1 MKMFAAQPL
10 RYDKNRIFTRLKITP
25 DRQSASV
32 LQTEA
37 LFVILLKNHV
47 GRNAMTLQEFFAE
60 NPSVAVA
67 LSGGVDSAYL
77 LYAASRLAQ
86 HVKAYC
92 VASPFQPQFE
102 LDTARALAERCGVPL
117 EFILLDILA
126 VPEAAAN
133 GADRCYHCKK
143 ALFTALCAK
152 ARQDGFSLIAD
163 GTNASDAED
172 DRPGM
177 RALRELGVRSP
188 LRECGLTK
196 ARIRTLAREAGI
208 EVWNRPAYACLAT
221 RVATGETI
229 TQELLEHIE
238 QAENAL
244 FAMGYSDFRVRV
256 RHGEALLQLPAE
268 QLESAQNQ
276 WITIRQMLETHFT
289 QATLDPK
296 PRRST

>member
-1 MKMFAAQPL
+1 
-10 RYDKNRIFTRLKITP
+10 
-25 DRQSASV
+25 
-32 LQTEA
+32 
-37 LFVILLKNHV
+37 
-47 GRNAMTLQEFFAE
+47 MTLQEFFAE

-77 LYAASRLAQ
+77 LYAASRWAR

-102 LDTARALAERCGVPL
+102 LDTAGALAEFCGVPL
-117 EFILLDILA
+117 EFIKLDILT

-133 GADRCYHCKK
+133 GPDRCYHCKK
-143 ALFTALCAK
+143 SLFTALCTK
-152 ARQDGFSLIAD
+152 ARKDGFPLVAD

-196 ARIRTLAREAGI
+196 DRIRTLAREAEI

-229 TQELLEHIE
+229 TPELLAHIE

-256 RHGEALLQLPAE
+256 RKGEALLQLPAE
-268 QLESAQNQ
+268 QLKTAQIHWN
-276 WITIRQMLETHFT
+276 TIQQMLENHFIR
-289 QATLDPK
+289 AALDTT

>member
-1 MKMFAAQPL
+1 
-10 RYDKNRIFTRLKITP
+10 
-25 DRQSASV
+25 
-32 LQTEA
+32 
-37 LFVILLKNHV
+37 
-47 GRNAMTLQEFFAE
+47 MTLQEFFAE

-77 LYAASRLAQ
+77 LHAASRWAQ

-102 LDTARALAERCGVPL
+102 LDTAKALAERCSVPL
-117 EFILLDILA
+117 EFIKLDILA

-143 ALFTALCAK
+143 ALFTALCHRAQ
-152 ARQDGFSLIAD
+152 QDGFSLIAD

-177 RALRELGVRSP
+177 RALRELGIRSP

-196 ARIRTLAREAGI
+196 ERIRALAREAGI

-229 TQELLEHIE
+229 TQELLAHIE

-244 FAMGYSDFRVRV
+244 FAIGYSDFRVRV

-268 QLESAQNQ
+268 QLETAQNQ
-276 WITIRQMLETHFT
+276 WETIRQMLETHFT
-289 QATLDPK
+289 RATLDTK